1 MRCICCDK
9 RLSDFESTR
18 KNINTGEYLDMC
30 NKCYATIDKQVLAY
44 ERYDLQDD
52 DEAEQPLL
60 GFDDSDLDFGLDSKR
75 Y

>member
-1 MRCICCDK
+1 
-9 RLSDFESTR
+9 
-18 KNINTGEYLDMC
+18 MC

-52 DEAEQPLL
+52 DEAEQSVL
-60 GFDDSDLDFGLDSKR
+60 GFDDSDLDFGLDNKR